1 MIPVFECFHAC
12 RRAARVEP
20 TQPRSVCCAV
30 LAAAAGL
37 VLAGCAHYQ
46 DKPLTLESTAL
57 SLQSRT
63 LADPTLKTIL
73 ETNLNTPLAEWPLKQ
88 WNFDQLTLAALHF
101 HPSLDVARAQLAVAR
116 GGIKVAG
123 GRPNPTI
130 GVRPEYS
137 FNPDAGVS
145 PWVAAIEFDV
155 PIETAGKRGH
165 RIAQAQQLSTAA
177 RLNIFAA
184 AWQVRANLR
193 TALLE
198 FSAAQLRAEALRQQV
213 VVQEKVVKALEQRA
227 NGGAI
232 SVYDLSTAIVEREK
246 IRLDAGDAA
255 RATSEALAKIAAA
268 IGVPASALQ
277 ADMLALNWPVP
288 DDVALVAEG
297 LRREALLGRAD
308 VRAALAEY
316 AASQA
321 ALQLEISRQ
330 YPDVHLG
337 SGYQFDQGQNKW
349 LFGLGFELPV
359 LNQNKGPIAEAEA
372 KRVAAAAKVEALQ
385 ATIMG
390 ELDLALAA
398 YGNVRAHRADLEV
411 VLTAQRAQQERV
423 EAQIRAGA
431 DDTLA
436 LLQAQYELAASEV
449 LRSEA
454 DFKIQQ
460 ALGALENVLQRPFT
474 GLATADHGR
483 TGPLLIDPKR

>member
-1 MIPVFECFHAC
+1 M
-12 RRAARVEP
+12 RRAVGQAAL
-20 TQPRSVCCAV
+20 TG
-30 LAAAAGL
+30 AAA
-37 VLAGCAHYQ
+37 LALGGCAHYH
-46 DKPLTLESTAL
+46 DKPLMLEATAQTLQT
-57 SLQSRT
+57 RT
-63 LADPTLKTIL
+63 LADPALRTFL
-73 ETNLNTPLAEWPLKQ
+73 ETNLNAPMPEWPLQK
-88 WNFDQLTLAALHF
+88 WSLNQLTLAALHF
-101 HPSLDVARAQLAVAR
+101 HPSLDMARAQWAVAR

-165 RIAQAQQLSTAA
+165 RIAQAQQLSNAA
-177 RLNIFAA
+177 RLGIFAA

-193 TALLE
+193 AALLDY
-198 FSAAQLRAEALRQQV
+198 SATQLRAGTLQRQV
-213 VVQEKVVKALEQRA
+213 GVQEKVVKALEQRA

-232 SVYDLSTAIVEREK
+232 SAYDLSTAVVALEK
-246 IRLDAGDAA
+246 IRLEAGDAT
-255 RATSEALAKIAAA
+255 RATSEALARIASA
-268 IGVPASALQ
+268 IGVPASAVRG
-277 ADMLALNWPVP
+277 DMLVLEWSVP
-288 DDVALVAEG
+288 DDMAVAAEG
-297 LRREALLGRAD
+297 LRREALVGRAD

-316 AASQA
+316 AGSQA
-321 ALQLEISRQ
+321 ALQLEIARQ

-385 ATIMG
+385 ATISG
-390 ELDLALAA
+390 DLDVALAA
-398 YGNVRAHRADLEV
+398 YGNARAHRAELEV
-411 VLTAQRAQQERV
+411 VLIAQRAQQERV

-431 DDTLA
+431 DDAVA
-436 LLQAQYELAASEV
+436 LLQAQYELAATEV

-460 ALGALENVLQRPFT
+460 AHGVLENVLQRPFT
-474 GLATADHGR
+474 GLATVDQGR
-483 TGPLLIDPKR
+483 TGPLLLDPKR

>member
-1 MIPVFECFHAC
+1 MVRPLGLPALIG
-12 RRAARVEP
+12 
-20 TQPRSVCCAV
+20 
-30 LAAAAGL
+30 AAA
-37 VLAGCAHYQ
+37 LALGGCAHYH
-46 DKPLTLESTAL
+46 DKPLTLESTAQ

-63 LADPTLKTIL
+63 LAAPALRTFV
-73 ETNLNTPLAEWPLKQ
+73 ETNLNAPLPEWPLKK
-88 WNFDQLTLAALHF
+88 WSIDQLTLAALHF
-101 HPSLDVARAQLAVAR
+101 HPSLDVARAQWAVAR
-116 GGIKVAG
+116 GGIKTAG

-145 PWVAAIEFDV
+145 PWFAAIEFDV

-177 RLNIFAA
+177 RLNIFNA
-184 AWQVRANLR
+184 AWLVRANLR

-198 FSAAQLRAEALRQQV
+198 FSAAQLRAEALRHQV
-213 VVQEKVVKALEQRA
+213 VVQEKVVKALEQRL

-232 SVYDLSTAIVEREK
+232 SAYDLSTAVVAREK
-246 IRLDAGDAA
+246 ILLEAGDAT
-255 RATSEALAKIAAA
+255 RATSEALAKIATA
-268 IGVPASALQ
+268 IGVPTSALRG
-277 ADMLALNWPVP
+277 DMLALDWSVP
-288 DDVALVAEG
+288 DDVAVAADG

-321 ALQLEISRQ
+321 AFQLEIARQ

-337 SGYQFDQGQNKW
+337 SGYQFEQGQNKW

-372 KRVAAAAKVEALQ
+372 KRMAAAAKVEALQ
-385 ATIMG
+385 ATILG
-390 ELDLALAA
+390 DLDLALAA
-398 YGNVRAHRADLEV
+398 YGNARAHRADLEV

-431 DDTLA
+431 EDTIS

-460 ALGALENVLQRPFT
+460 SLGALENVVQRPFT
-474 GLATADHGR
+474 GLTTVEQGR
-483 TGPLLIDPKR
+483 TGPLLLDPKR